1 MATRRERRTKAVAY
15 LTLDLVVVLLF
26 IVAGRDTRGAGIT
39 GSLFEALP
47 FFAGTLLGW
56 GVSRAW
62 RHPRSVFPAGIV
74 IWLATVA
81 VGLPVRALAGD
92 PTDTRFVSI
101 TFVALGAF
109 LLGWRA
115 VAWVLNALFGR
126 ALEKVVDE
134 KYRR

>member
-1 MATRRERRTKAVAY
+1 MTTRRERRAKAVAY
-15 LTLDLVVVLLF
+15 LALDLVVVFLF
-26 IVAGRDTRGAGIT
+26 IVAGRDTRGAGFA
-39 GSLFEALP
+39 GSVLEALP

-62 RHPRSVFPAGIV
+62 RHPRSVLPAGIV
-74 IWLATVA
+74 IWLGTVV
-81 VGLPVRALAGD
+81 VGLPVRAWVGD

-101 TFVALGAF
+101 TFVALGVF

-115 VAWVLNALFGR
+115 IAWVLDALFGR